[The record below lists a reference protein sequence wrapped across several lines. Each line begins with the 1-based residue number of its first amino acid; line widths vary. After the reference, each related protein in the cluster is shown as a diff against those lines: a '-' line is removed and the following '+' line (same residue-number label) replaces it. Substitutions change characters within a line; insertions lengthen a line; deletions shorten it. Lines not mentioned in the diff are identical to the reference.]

1 MSQSASQEAL
11 ELSSEILAD
20 LELSRLPLSN
30 CFMKASRLA
39 RLLGD
44 SDTLQTFQYE
54 LEGYPST
61 PDGIPTDIWALA
73 EKANR
78 VYIEKDAKTETL
90 KERCYTN
97 SVESLESG
105 KATAQTRL
113 ELTELKPTSISSAN
127 PQQYVRA
134 PMVNMPERNA
144 AQKMILKNSSRLAG
158 RRTFLY
164 GYVLK
169 RHNELRVSSPAED
182 IFGSYS
188 QTVDDLLSQYIP
200 EDLIK
205 IASISDNISS
215 KNPEDWAN
223 AAHTCR
229 RLLQALADNL
239 YPPSEDKINGTGK
252 NKKTIKLG
260 PDNYINRLVC
270 FCEENH
276 TSGVFNALVGS
287 HLSFIGDR
295 LDSVF
300 SGVQKGSHSSL
311 TLDEAKRIIIFSYL
325 AVGDILKLA
334 SNLDEIVTTR
344 AETK

>member
-20 LELSRLPLSN
+20 LELDRLPLSN

-44 SDTLQTFQYE
+44 SDTLRTFQFE

-61 PDGIPTDIWALA
+61 PDGIPADIWALA

-78 VYIEKDAKTETL
+78 VYKEKDKKTETV

-97 SVESLESG
+97 SIESLESA

-127 PQQYVRA
+127 PNQYVRA
-134 PMVNMPERNA
+134 PMANIPERNG
-144 AQKMILKNSSRLAG
+144 AQSTILKMSSRLAA

-164 GYVLK
+164 GYVLN

-188 QTVDDLLSQYIP
+188 QTIDELLSQYIP

-205 IASISDNISS
+205 IDSISDNISS

-239 YPPSEDKINGTGK
+239 HPPTEDKIVGSGK
-252 NKKTIKLG
+252 NKKTVKLG

-270 FCEENH
+270 FCEENN

-287 HLSFIGDR
+287 HLSFIGNR
-295 LDSVF
+295 LDSIF

-311 TLDEAKRIIIFSYL
+311 TQEEAKRIIIFSYL

-334 SNLDEIVTTR
+334 YEAEKNVTTK
-344 AETK
+344 AEPK